1 MNQKKN
7 DITKDKPEEIQ
18 RDKKM
23 KIVKEV
29 NKGEI
34 FKRKQGSP

>member
-1 MNQKKN
+1 M
-7 DITKDKPEEIQ
+7 KDKPEEIQ

-23 KIVKEV
+23 KIIKEV

-34 FKRKQGSP
+34 FKRKHGAL